1 MSELTKL
8 LRNFPDDEWKL
19 LASQVNPESA
29 LEGELGGIPNPYG
42 GYSTEI
48 SSTVSEPGLNEG
60 RYTNI
65 PTLVEGMPNV
75 ESRLQM
81 NQLTPEQYDVAINR
95 AIERQSQGQ
104 SLPSYDSRV
113 GAEFMAGARSG
124 MKDLA
129 RIAQEEEMKKYL
141 GY

>member
-1 MSELTKL
+1 MSELTEL

-19 LASQVNPESA
+19 LASQVNSESA

-48 SSTVSEPGLNEG
+48 SETVSDPRLNQG

-81 NQLTPEQYDVAINR
+81 NQLTPKQYDVAVNR

-104 SLPSYDSRV
+104 SLPSYDNRV
-113 GAEFMAGARSG
+113 GAGFMAGARSG
-124 MKDLA
+124 IKDLA